1 MSELT
6 KRICNLSFN
15 KGTEI
20 ESNTTDRY
28 NTKQNRLWKSIKIFW
43 SLPKINWGGG
53 GGGGG
58 GGAWNEALVF
68 RKAG

>member
-43 SLPKINWGGG
+43 SLPKINSKVIYHNSRPQT
-53 GGGGG
+53 
-58 GGAWNEALVF
+58 WNEALVF
-68 RKAG
+68 RKAD

>member
-28 NTKQNRLWKSIKIFW
+28 NTKQNRL
-43 SLPKINWGGG
+43 
-53 GGGGG
+53 
-58 GGAWNEALVF
+58 
-68 RKAG
+68 